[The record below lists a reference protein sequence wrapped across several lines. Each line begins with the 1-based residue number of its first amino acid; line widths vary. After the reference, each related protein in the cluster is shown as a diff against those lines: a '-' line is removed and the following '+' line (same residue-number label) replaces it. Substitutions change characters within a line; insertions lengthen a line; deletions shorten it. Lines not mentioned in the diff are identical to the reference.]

1 MVPTLSRMRAGV
13 AKGFPRLKRKS
24 AGKRWPRSH
33 TVLQEAGCF
42 DMDVGRAGCC
52 PSGGLSAA

>member
-1 MVPTLSRMRAGV
+1 MVPTPGHMWAGV

-24 AGKRWPRSH
+24 AGERWPRSH

-42 DMDVGRAGCC
+42 DMDVSRAGCC

>member
-1 MVPTLSRMRAGV
+1 MVPTLGHMWAGV
-13 AKGFPRLKRKS
+13 AKGFLRLKRKS
-24 AGKRWPRSH
+24 AGERWPRSH

-42 DMDVGRAGCC
+42 DMDGSRAGCC